1 MYRLLRKYSQKA
13 KTGCASGML
22 KNIFGI
28 QHGLQYCCLTTVLC
42 ALCATGT
49 IEAAPQLPPP
59 GKLHQNQEQEDSVH
73 VSLVTFYPGSE
84 PHNIWGHSEIRVQQG
99 PIDLYFNYG
108 VFDFQAPAFMWRF
121 MLGKTDYICQPVPRA
136 YATLGMEERRMV
148 EQELNLPQDR
158 AIAMRDFLW
167 NNAQPENR
175 EYRYKFLSD
184 NCSTRPR
191 DIIELA
197 AGDGLQY
204 PAFSPSSILKGRNLG
219 NRTIVTY
226 RDILAHYC
234 RNYAWE
240 KFGIDLVLGWDVDT
254 ALDQRATMFIPML
267 LMDAVADATITTD
280 SVTMPFVKATTVPID
295 KSTDGN
301 VRPPTPWYLSPMAFA
316 LLVLA
321 LTLLVSGRDW
331 KRRDVSRWFDT
342 ILYTAGG
349 LAGCILFFL
358 IFFSTH
364 EATSPNINIAWLH
377 PLLLLLAVLPWFKK
391 GRTAARWLHALNALV
406 VLLLMLAWPWQPQV
420 GNLAFFP
427 LMTALVMR
435 SATNV
440 FLLSHPTRGPTAR
453 R

>member
-1 MYRLLRKYSQKA
+1 MIFRQMQRLLTKY
-13 KTGCASGML
+13 
-22 KNIFGI
+22 
-28 QHGLQYCCLTTVLC
+28 YVTVLC

-49 IEAAPQLPPP
+49 LEAAPRLPLPADP
-59 GKLHQNQEQEDSVH
+59 APSQQQEDSVK

-121 MLGKTDYICQPVPRA
+121 MLGETDYLCQPVPRA
-136 YATLGMEERRMV
+136 FSTIGMEQRRMV

-158 AIAMRDFLW
+158 AIAVRDFLW

-197 AGDGLQY
+197 AGEGLQY
-204 PAFSPSSILKGRNLG
+204 PAFSPATILKGSSQED
-219 NRTIVTY
+219 RTTVTY

-280 SVTMPFVKATTVPID
+280 GVTMPLVKATTVPID

-301 VRPPTPWYLSPMAFA
+301 VRPPTPWYLSPITVAI
-316 LLVLA
+316 LVLA
-321 LTLLVSGRDW
+321 LTLLMSCRDW
-331 KRRDVSRWFDT
+331 RRRDVSRWFDT
-342 ILYTAGG
+342 ILFAVGG
-349 LAGCILFFL
+349 LAGCLLFFL
-358 IFFSTH
+358 IFFSAH
-364 EATSPNINIAWLH
+364 EATSPNINIVWLH

-391 GRTAARWLHALNALV
+391 TRNAARWLHALNAIIV
-406 VLLLMLAWPWQPQV
+406 ALLMLAWPWQPQV
-420 GNLAFFP
+420 GNIAFFP
-427 LMTALVMR
+427 LMTALVAR
-435 SATNV
+435 SFTNV
-440 FLLSHPTRGPTAR
+440 WLLGKTTRGPTSVKG
-453 R
+453 

>member
-1 MYRLLRKYSQKA
+1 MQRLRKY
-13 KTGCASGML
+13 
-22 KNIFGI
+22 
-28 QHGLQYCCLTTVLC
+28 YLTTVLC
-42 ALCATGT
+42 ALCASGVLD
-49 IEAAPQLPPP
+49 AAPVLPMPDETTD
-59 GKLHQNQEQEDSVH
+59 QQEQDSVR

-121 MLGKTDYICQPVPRA
+121 MLGETDYMCMPVPRA

-158 AIAMRDFLW
+158 AIAVRDFLW

-175 EYRYKFLSD
+175 VYRYKFLSD

-191 DIIELA
+191 DIIEMA
-197 AGDGLQY
+197 AGESLQY
-204 PAFSPSSILKGRNLG
+204 PAMGD
-219 NRTIVTY
+219 TAVTY

-240 KFGIDLVLGWDVDT
+240 KFGIDLVLGWDIDT
-254 ALDQRATMFIPML
+254 VIDQRATMFIPML
-267 LMDAVADATITTD
+267 LMDAVAGATITTD
-280 SVTMPFVKATTVPID
+280 SVTVPLVKATTVPID

-301 VRPPTPWYLSPMAFA
+301 VRPPTPWYISPIAVA

-321 LTLLVSGRDW
+321 LTLLVTCRDW
-331 KRRDVSRWFDT
+331 RHRDVSRWFDA
-342 ILYTAGG
+342 ILFTAGG

-358 IFFSTH
+358 IFYSTH
-364 EATSPNINIAWLH
+364 EATSPNINILWLH
-377 PLLLLLAVLPWFKK
+377 PLLLLLAILPWFKK
-391 GRTAARWLHALNALV
+391 TRGAARCLHALNAV
-406 VLLLMLAWPWQPQV
+406 IVALLMLIWPWQPQTA
-420 GNLAFFP
+420 NLAFFP

-435 SATNV
+435 SVTNV
-440 FLLSHPTRGPTAR
+440 LLGSQTTRGPTVNKG
-453 R
+453 

>member
-1 MYRLLRKYSQKA
+1 MQRLLRTY
-13 KTGCASGML
+13 
-22 KNIFGI
+22 
-28 QHGLQYCCLTTVLC
+28 YLTMMC

-49 IEAAPQLPPP
+49 LEAAPELPMP
-59 GKLHQNQEQEDSVH
+59 NEAQEQQEDSVR

-121 MLGKTDYICQPVPRA
+121 MLGETDYLCMPVPRA

-158 AIAMRDFLW
+158 ALAVRDFLW
-167 NNAQPENR
+167 NNAQPENSV
-175 EYRYKFLSD
+175 YRYKFLSD

-191 DIIELA
+191 DIIEMA
-197 AGDGLQY
+197 AGEGLKY
-204 PAFSPSSILKGRNLG
+204 PAIGD
-219 NRTIVTY
+219 TVVTY

-240 KFGIDLVLGWDVDT
+240 RFGIDLVLGWDIDT
-254 ALDQRATMFIPML
+254 ILDQRATMFIPMI
-267 LMDAVADATITTD
+267 LMDAVANATFTAD
-280 SVTMPFVKATTVPID
+280 GVTMPLVKATTIPID
-295 KSTDGN
+295 KSTEGN
-301 VRPPTPWYLSPMAFA
+301 VKPPTPWYFSPLAVA

-321 LTLLVSGRDW
+321 LTLFVTCRDW
-331 KRRDVSRWFDT
+331 RHRDVSRWFDT
-342 ILYTAGG
+342 LLFTIAG

-358 IFFSTH
+358 MFFSTH

-391 GRTAARWLHALNALV
+391 TRTAARWLHALNALV
-406 VLLLMLAWPWQPQV
+406 VLLLMLAWPWQPQT
-420 GNLAFFP
+420 GNIAFFP
-427 LMTALVMR
+427 LMVTLVTR
-435 SATNV
+435 SLTNV
-440 FLLSHPTRGPTAR
+440 FLGSQTTRGPTPNK
-453 R
+453 

>member
-1 MYRLLRKYSQKA
+1 MQQLLRKY
-13 KTGCASGML
+13 
-22 KNIFGI
+22 
-28 QHGLQYCCLTTVLC
+28 YVTVLC

-49 IEAAPQLPPP
+49 LDAAPELALP
-59 GKLHQNQEQEDSVH
+59 KATEAQEQEDSVC

-99 PIDLYFNYG
+99 PVDLYFNYG

-121 MLGKTDYICQPVPRA
+121 MLGKTDYLCVPVPRA

-158 AIAMRDFLW
+158 AIAVRDFLW

-191 DIIELA
+191 DIIEMA
-197 AGDGLQY
+197 AGESLQY
-204 PAFSPSSILKGRNLG
+204 PAFSPSSALTGTSPQAGEEND
-219 NRTIVTY
+219 TTVTY

-240 KFGIDLVLGWDVDT
+240 RFGIDLVLGWNLDT
-254 ALDQRATMFIPML
+254 VIDQRATMFIPML
-267 LMDAVADATITTD
+267 LMDAVAGATITTD
-280 SVTMPFVKATTVPID
+280 GVTVPLVKATTVPID
-295 KSTDGN
+295 KSLEGN
-301 VRPPTPWYLSPMAFA
+301 VRPPTPWYFSPITVA

-321 LTLLVSGRDW
+321 LTLIVSCRDVR
-331 KRRDVSRWFDT
+331 RRDLSRWFDT
-342 ILYTAGG
+342 ILFTVGG

-358 IFFSTH
+358 VFFSTH
-364 EATSPNINIAWLH
+364 EATSPNINILWLH

-391 GRTAARWLHALNALV
+391 TRGAARWLHALNALIV
-406 VLLLMLAWPWQPQV
+406 ALLMLAWPWQPQV
-420 GNLAFFP
+420 GNIAFFP
-427 LMTALVMR
+427 LMTSLVAR
-435 SATNV
+435 SLTNV
-440 FLLSHPTRGPTAR
+440 WLLGKPTRGPTPVKG
-453 R
+453 